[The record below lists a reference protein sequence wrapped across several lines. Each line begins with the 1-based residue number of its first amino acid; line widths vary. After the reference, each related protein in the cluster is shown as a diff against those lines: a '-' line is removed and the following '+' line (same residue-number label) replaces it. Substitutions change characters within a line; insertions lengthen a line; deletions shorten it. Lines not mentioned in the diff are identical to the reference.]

1 MTVTAP
7 PPPPPPAPGA
17 DPGVPGA
24 PRRRIIKQI
33 LGRRLPT
40 AAGIAAFLLAVIALA
55 LLTADLWRPLDTRR
69 VDLSVPLVSPSWEY
83 PMGTDNLGRDMLA
96 YSLHGLRMSVAISLF
111 AASVAVVIGAAI
123 GMTAGTVGGRVDA
136 LAMRVVDVFA
146 SQSHFLFGLLI
157 LVLARPIAGPA
168 VAIVLAVGLT
178 HWVSTARIVR
188 SELLSLRERPFVAA
202 CINAG
207 ATRRQVVWHH
217 HLPNVLPPLVLAFVL
232 TFPHAIFHE
241 TGYSFLGLGMPME
254 RPSLGRV
261 LGLGQANALSGGW
274 WVTLFPG
281 LLLFVTAACVGT
293 LGEWWRDR
301 HDPHVRSE
309 LQL

>member
-1 MTVTAP
+1 MSRSTA
-7 PPPPPPAPGA
+7 ASA
-17 DPGVPGA
+17 R
-24 PRRRIIKQI
+24 PRLGRKPEDRPRMLRRI
-33 LGRRLPT
+33 LGRRLPLAT
-40 AAGIAAFLLAVIALA
+40 TVAVGILAALA
-55 LLTADLWRPLDTRR
+55 LALATIDLWRPLDTYSI
-69 VDLSVPLVSPSWEY
+69 DLTAVLLPPSAMY

-96 YSLHGLRMSVAISLF
+96 LSLHGLRTSLTISMVA
-111 AASVAVVIGAAI
+111 AVMATAIGAAI
-123 GMTAGTVGGRVDA
+123 GIVAGVFGGWVDS
-136 LAMRVVDVFA
+136 LSMRLLDVFA

-168 VAIVLAVGLT
+168 AAIVLAVGLT

-188 SELLSLRERPFVAA
+188 SELLSLRERPFIAA
-202 CINAG
+202 SINAG
-207 ATRRQVVWHH
+207 ASRSQVVFLH
-217 HLPNVLPPLVLAFVL
+217 HLPNLLPPLALAFIL

-241 TGYSFLGLGMPME
+241 TGYSFLGLGMPLE

-281 LLLFVTAACVGT
+281 LLIFVTAASFGT

-301 HDPHVRSE
+301 HDPRVRSE